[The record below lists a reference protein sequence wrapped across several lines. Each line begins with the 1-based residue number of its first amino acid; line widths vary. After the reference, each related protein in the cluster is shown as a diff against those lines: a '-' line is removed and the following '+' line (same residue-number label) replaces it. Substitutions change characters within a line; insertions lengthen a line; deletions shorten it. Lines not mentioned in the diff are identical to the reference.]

1 MKKIVPF
8 FFMVLFIVPFYGT
21 YLYLSL
27 QQKVIQEDVQR
38 KLEEG
43 IPVNE
48 LVKLTF
54 SKKEIHGLLKWEH
67 EKEFEFKGQMYDV
80 VEVIDVGDSLQYF
93 CWWDKA
99 ETATK
104 KNKQKL
110 LHAGINRSDPR
121 NHFPSTFSDYYKSI
135 YCIINPF
142 DGGEPPENGYNK
154 PITNSTFTALLL
166 VQSLSPP
173 PRLRY

>member
-8 FFMVLFIVPFYGT
+8 FFMVLFIAPFYGT

-27 QQKVIQEDVQR
+27 QQKTIQEAVQL

-43 IPVNE
+43 IPSNE

-54 SKKEIHGLLKWEH
+54 FKKEIPKLLKWEH
-67 EKEFEFKGQMYDV
+67 DKEFEFKGQMYDV
-80 VEVIDVGDSLQYF
+80 VEVTDVGDSLQYL

-110 LHAGINRSDPR
+110 LHARIDTSNSEK
-121 NHFPSTFSDYYKSI
+121 HISFTFSDYYKSI
-135 YCIINPF
+135 YFIFNPF
-142 DGGEPPENGYNK
+142 NGGETPENGHNK
-154 PITNSTFTALLL
+154 PITSSTFTDILL

-173 PRLRY
+173 PRLRN

>member
-1 MKKIVPF
+1 
-8 FFMVLFIVPFYGT
+8 MVLFIAPFYGT
-21 YLYLSL
+21 YFYLSL
-27 QQKVIQEDVQR
+27 QQKVIQEAVQR

-43 IPVNE
+43 IPSNE

-54 SKKEIHGLLKWEH
+54 STSEINKVLRWEH
-67 EKEFEFKGQMYDV
+67 DKEFEYNGQMYDV
-80 VEVIDVGDSLQYF
+80 VEVTDVGDSLQYL

-110 LHAGINRSDPR
+110 LHARIDTSNPEK
-121 NHFPSTFSDYYKSI
+121 HIPFTFSDYYKSI
-135 YCIINPF
+135 YFIFSPF
-142 DGGEPPENGYNK
+142 NEGETPENGHNK
-154 PITNSTFTALLL
+154 PITSSTFTGLLL

-173 PRLRY
+173 PQLRY

>member
-1 MKKIVPF
+1 
-8 FFMVLFIVPFYGT
+8 MVLFIAPFYGT

-27 QQKVIQEDVQR
+27 QQKAIQEAVQR

-43 IPVNE
+43 IPSNE

-54 SKKEIHGLLKWEH
+54 STSEINKVLRWEH
-67 EKEFEFKGQMYDV
+67 DKEFEYKGQMYDV
-80 VEVIDVGDSLQYF
+80 VEVTDVGDSLQYL

-110 LHAGINRSDPR
+110 LHAGIDTSNPQK
-121 NHFPSTFSDYYKSI
+121 HIPFTFSDYYKSI
-135 YCIINPF
+135 YFIFSPF
-142 DGGEPPENGYNK
+142 SGGETPENGHNK
-154 PITNSTFTALLL
+154 PITSSTFKGILL

>member
-1 MKKIVPF
+1 
-8 FFMVLFIVPFYGT
+8 MVLFIAPFYGT

-27 QQKVIQEDVQR
+27 QQKAIQEAVQR

-43 IPVNE
+43 IHVNE

-54 SKKEIHGLLKWEH
+54 LKKEIPRLLKWEH
-67 EKEFEFKGQMYDV
+67 GKEFEYNGQMYDV
-80 VEVIDVGDSLQYF
+80 VEVTDVGDSLQYR

-99 ETATK
+99 ETAIK

-110 LHAGINRSDPR
+110 LHAGIDTSNPKKHISL
-121 NHFPSTFSDYYKSI
+121 TFSDFYKSI
-135 YCIINPF
+135 YFIFNPF
-142 DGGEPPENGYNK
+142 NGGETLENGHNK
-154 PITNSTFTALLL
+154 PITSSTFTGILL

>member
-8 FFMVLFIVPFYGT
+8 FFMVLFIAPFYGT
-21 YLYLSL
+21 YLYLSI
-27 QQKVIQEDVQR
+27 QQKVIQEAVQR

-43 IPVNE
+43 IPENE

-54 SKKEIHGLLKWEH
+54 STSEINKVLRWEH
-67 EKEFEFKGQMYDV
+67 EKEFEYNGQMYDV
-80 VEVIDVGDSLQYF
+80 VEVTDVGDSLQYL

-104 KNKQKL
+104 KNKQDL
-110 LHAGINRSDPR
+110 LHAKIDTSNPAK
-121 NHFPSTFSDYYKSI
+121 HFPTTFSDYYKSI
-135 YCIINPF
+135 YFIFNPF
-142 DGGEPPENGYNK
+142 NGGETPENGPNK
-154 PITNSTFTALLL
+154 PISSSTFTGILLI
-166 VQSLSPP
+166 QSLSPP

>member
-8 FFMVLFIVPFYGT
+8 FFMVLFIAPFYGT

-27 QQKVIQEDVQR
+27 QQKIIQEAVKR
-38 KLEEG
+38 KLEER
-43 IPVNE
+43 IPSNE

-54 SKKEIHGLLKWEH
+54 STSEINKVLRWEH
-67 EKEFEFKGQMYDV
+67 DKEFEFKGQMYDV
-80 VEVIDVGDSLQYF
+80 VEVTNVGDSLQYL

-110 LHAGINRSDPR
+110 LHAGIDTSNPKK
-121 NHFPSTFSDYYKSI
+121 HIPSTFSDYYKSI
-135 YCIINPF
+135 YFIFNPF
-142 DGGEPPENGYNK
+142 YGKETPENGHNK
-154 PITNSTFTALLL
+154 PITRSTFTDILL
-166 VQSLSPP
+166 VHSLSPP
-173 PRLRY
+173 PQLRY

>member
-1 MKKIVPF
+1 
-8 FFMVLFIVPFYGT
+8 MVLFIAPFYGT

-27 QQKVIQEDVQR
+27 QQKVIQEAVQR

-43 IPVNE
+43 IPENE

-54 SKKEIHGLLKWEH
+54 FKKEIPKLLKWEH
-67 EKEFEFKGQMYDV
+67 DKEFEYNGQMYDV
-80 VEVIDVGDSLQYF
+80 VKVTDVGDSLQYL

-110 LHAGINRSDPR
+110 ISEEINKSK
-121 NHFPSTFSDYYKSI
+121 PSKHKPVNFSDYYKSI
-135 YCIINPF
+135 YVFLTPCSENEIVVPIGRTSF
-142 DGGEPPENGYNK
+142 SFAKHEGILSTEPP
-154 PITNSTFTALLL
+154 F
-166 VQSLSPP
+166 PP
-173 PRLRY
+173 PKICF

>member
-1 MKKIVPF
+1 VKKIFPYLFLVVFVAPF
-8 FFMVLFIVPFYGT
+8 WGMYFYLT
-21 YLYLSL
+21 I
-27 QQKVIQEDVQR
+27 QQKYIKEGVKNKI
-38 KLEEG
+38 EEG
-43 IPVNE
+43 IPKNE

-54 SKKEIHGLLKWEH
+54 STSEIDKVLRWEH
-67 EKEFEFKGQMYDV
+67 DKEFEYNGQMYDV
-80 VEVIDVGDSLQYF
+80 VEVTDVGDSLQYL

-110 LHAGINRSDPR
+110 LHAGIDTSNPKKHIS
-121 NHFPSTFSDYYKSI
+121 FTFSDYYKSI
-135 YCIINPF
+135 YFIFSPF
-142 DGGEPPENGYNK
+142 SGGETPENGHNK
-154 PITNSTFTALLL
+154 PITSSTFKGILL

>member
-1 MKKIVPF
+1 MKKTVPF
-8 FFMVLFIVPFYGT
+8 FFMVLFIAPFYGT

-27 QQKVIQEDVQR
+27 QQKAIQEAVQR

-43 IPVNE
+43 IPSNE

-54 SKKEIHGLLKWEH
+54 STSEINKVLRWEH
-67 EKEFEFKGQMYDV
+67 DKEFEYKGQMYDV
-80 VEVIDVGDSLQYF
+80 VEVTDVGDSLQYL

-110 LHAGINRSDPR
+110 LHAGIDTSNPQK
-121 NHFPSTFSDYYKSI
+121 HIPFTFSD
-135 YCIINPF
+135 
-142 DGGEPPENGYNK
+142 
-154 PITNSTFTALLL
+154 
-166 VQSLSPP
+166 
-173 PRLRY
+173 

>member
-8 FFMVLFIVPFYGT
+8 FFMVLFIAPFYGT

-27 QQKVIQEDVQR
+27 QQKAIQEAVQR

-43 IPVNE
+43 IPSNE

-54 SKKEIHGLLKWEH
+54 STSEINKVLRWEH
-67 EKEFEFKGQMYDV
+67 DKEFEFKGQMYDV
-80 VEVIDVGDSLQYF
+80 VEVTDVGDSLQYL

-110 LHAGINRSDPR
+110 LHAGIDTSNPQK
-121 NHFPSTFSDYYKSI
+121 HIPFTFSDYYKSI
-135 YCIINPF
+135 YFIFSPF
-142 DGGEPPENGYNK
+142 SGGETPENGHNK
-154 PITNSTFTALLL
+154 PITSSTFKGILL

>member
-1 MKKIVPF
+1 
-8 FFMVLFIVPFYGT
+8 MVLFIAPFYGT

-27 QQKVIQEDVQR
+27 QQKVIQEAVQR

-43 IPVNE
+43 IPENE

-54 SKKEIHGLLKWEH
+54 FKKEIPKLLKWEH
-67 EKEFEFKGQMYDV
+67 DKEFEYNGQMYDV
-80 VEVIDVGDSLQYF
+80 VEVTDVGDSLQYL

-110 LHAGINRSDPR
+110 LHAVIDTSNPKK
-121 NHFPSTFSDYYKSI
+121 HIPTTFSDYYKSI
-135 YCIINPF
+135 YFIFNPF
-142 DGGEPPENGYNK
+142 NGVETPENGRNK
-154 PITNSTFTALLL
+154 PITISTFTGLLL
-166 VQSLSPP
+166 VQSFSPP

>member
-1 MKKIVPF
+1 
-8 FFMVLFIVPFYGT
+8 MVLFIAPFYGT

-27 QQKVIQEDVQR
+27 QQKAIQEAVHR

-43 IPVNE
+43 IPSNE

-54 SKKEIHGLLKWEH
+54 LKKEIPKLLKWEH

-80 VEVIDVGDSLQYF
+80 VEVTDVGDSLQYL

-110 LHAGINRSDPR
+110 LHARIDTSNSEK
-121 NHFPSTFSDYYKSI
+121 HISFTFSDYYKSI
-135 YCIINPF
+135 YFIFNPF
-142 DGGEPPENGYNK
+142 NGGETLENGHNK
-154 PITNSTFTALLL
+154 PITSSTFTDILL

-173 PRLRY
+173 PRLRN

>member
-8 FFMVLFIVPFYGT
+8 FFMVLFIAPFYGT

-27 QQKVIQEDVQR
+27 QQKIIQEAVKR
-38 KLEEG
+38 KLEER
-43 IPVNE
+43 IPSNE

-54 SKKEIHGLLKWEH
+54 STSEINKVLRWEH
-67 EKEFEFKGQMYDV
+67 DKEFEYNGQMYDV
-80 VEVIDVGDSLQYF
+80 VEVTDVGDSLQYL

-110 LHAGINRSDPR
+110 LHAGIDTSNPAK
-121 NHFPSTFSDYYKSI
+121 HIPFTFSDYYKSI
-135 YCIINPF
+135 YFIFNPF
-142 DGGEPPENGYNK
+142 NGGETTENGHNK
-154 PITNSTFTALLL
+154 PITRSLFTDILL
-166 VQSLSPP
+166 VHSLSPP

>member
-1 MKKIVPF
+1 
-8 FFMVLFIVPFYGT
+8 MVLFIAPFYGT

-27 QQKVIQEDVQR
+27 QQKVIQEAV
-38 KLEEG
+38 KNEIKEG
-43 IPVNE
+43 IPSNE

-54 SKKEIHGLLKWEH
+54 SKKEIPKLLKWEH

-80 VEVIDVGDSLQYF
+80 VEVIDVGDSLQYL

-104 KNKQKL
+104 KNKQDL
-110 LHAGINRSDPR
+110 LHAAIDASNPGK
-121 NHFPSTFSDYYKSI
+121 HFPSTFSDYYKSI

-142 DGGEPPENGYNK
+142 NGGETPENARNK
-154 PITNSTFTALLL
+154 PITSITFTDILI

-173 PRLRY
+173 PRFRY

>member
-1 MKKIVPF
+1 MKKTVPF
-8 FFMVLFIVPFYGT
+8 FFMVLFIAPFYGT

-27 QQKVIQEDVQR
+27 QQKAIQEAVQR

-43 IPVNE
+43 IPSNE

-54 SKKEIHGLLKWEH
+54 STSEINKVLRWEH
-67 EKEFEFKGQMYDV
+67 DKEFEYKGQMYDV
-80 VEVIDVGDSLQYF
+80 VEVTDVGDSLQYL

-110 LHAGINRSDPR
+110 LHAGIDTSNPQK
-121 NHFPSTFSDYYKSI
+121 HIPFTFSDYYKSI
-135 YCIINPF
+135 YFIFSPF
-142 DGGEPPENGYNK
+142 SGGETPENGHNK
-154 PITNSTFTALLL
+154 PITSSTFKGILL

>member
-1 MKKIVPF
+1 MKKIFPF
-8 FFMVLFIVPFYGT
+8 FFLVTFVAPFWIMYF
-21 YLYLSL
+21 YLSL
-27 QQKVIQEDVQR
+27 QQKYIKEGVKNKI
-38 KLEEG
+38 EEG
-43 IPVNE
+43 IRENE

-54 SKKEIHGLLKWEH
+54 STSEIDKVLRWEH
-67 EKEFEFKGQMYDV
+67 DKEFEYNGQMYDV
-80 VEVIDVGDSLQYF
+80 VEVTDVGDSLQYL

-110 LHAGINRSDPR
+110 LHAGIDTSNPKK
-121 NHFPSTFSDYYKSI
+121 HIPTTFSDYYKSI
-135 YCIINPF
+135 YFIFNPF
-142 DGGEPPENGYNK
+142 NGVETPENGRNK
-154 PITNSTFTALLL
+154 PITSSTFTGLLL

>member
-1 MKKIVPF
+1 
-8 FFMVLFIVPFYGT
+8 MVLFIAPFYGT
-21 YLYLSL
+21 YFYLSL
-27 QQKVIQEDVQR
+27 QQKAIQEAVKR
-38 KLEEG
+38 KLKEG
-43 IPVNE
+43 ILENE

-54 SKKEIHGLLKWEH
+54 SKKEIPSLLKWEH
-67 EKEFEFKGQMYDV
+67 DKEFEYNGQMYDV
-80 VEVIDVGDSLQYF
+80 VEVTEIGDSLQYL

-110 LHAGINRSDPR
+110 LYAKIDTSNPA
-121 NHFPSTFSDYYKSI
+121 NHFPFTFSDYYKSI
-135 YCIINPF
+135 YFINHPF
-142 DGGEPPENGYNK
+142 NGGETLENGHNK
-154 PITNSTFTALLL
+154 PITNSTFTGILI

>member
-1 MKKIVPF
+1 
-8 FFMVLFIVPFYGT
+8 MVLFIAPFYGT
-21 YLYLSL
+21 YIYLSL
-27 QQKVIQEDVQR
+27 QQKAIQEDVQR

-43 IPVNE
+43 IPKNE

-67 EKEFEFKGQMYDV
+67 DKEFEFKGQMYDV
-80 VEVIDVGDSLQYF
+80 VEVIDVGDSLQYL

-104 KNKQKL
+104 KNKQDL
-110 LHAGINRSDPR
+110 LHAAIDTSNPAK
-121 NHFPSTFSDYYKSI
+121 HIPFTFSDYYKSI
-135 YCIINPF
+135 YFLFSPF
-142 DGGEPPENGYNK
+142 NGGETPENGRNK
-154 PITNSTFTALLL
+154 PITSSTFKGILL